1 MRTCGLGS
9 TPTKALNNYKMKTSE
24 SVTKII
30 GALVEFQSKAPKIL
44 KNANNPFFKS
54 KYATLGDILTLIQ
67 PILSECKLVVLQV
80 PTTQNELITRIYHES
95 GEFIEGSYLVNP
107 IKADPQSL
115 GSAITY
121 ARRYAITSML
131 NLNIDDDDDGNA
143 ASGNN
148 VPTTQKAYSKEV
160 LSIEKPSQDK
170 IKTVELMPTNDN
182 KKWYKVEFITGL
194 SGIIC
199 SDFELELVENQLL
212 KFTIEKKNG
221 KNGEWNLINL
231 IK

>member
-1 MRTCGLGS
+1 
-9 TPTKALNNYKMKTSE
+9 MKTSE
-24 SVTKII
+24 TITKII
-30 GALVEFQSKAPKIL
+30 KALVEFQSKAPKIL

-148 VPTTQKAYSKEV
+148 VPTPQKEPVKEP
-160 LSIEKPSQDK
+160 LKQSQDK
-170 IKTVELMPTNDN
+170 IKTVELMPSNDN
-182 KKWYKVEFITGL
+182 KKWYKVGLLTGL

>member
-1 MRTCGLGS
+1 
-9 TPTKALNNYKMKTSE
+9 MKTSE

-143 ASGNN
+143 GSGN
-148 VPTTQKAYSKEV
+148 VPTPQKEPVKEP
-160 LSIEKPSQDK
+160 LKPSQDK

-194 SGIIC
+194 VGFIC

-212 KFTIEKKNG
+212 KFTIEKLKG
-221 KNGEWNLINL
+221 KNGEYNLINL

>member
-1 MRTCGLGS
+1 
-9 TPTKALNNYKMKTSE
+9 MKTSE

-30 GALVEFQSKAPKIL
+30 EALALFQSKAPKIL

-67 PILSECKLVVLQV
+67 PILSECKLVVLQL
-80 PTTQNELITRIYHES
+80 PTTQNELITRIYHVS
-95 GEFIEGSYLVNP
+95 GEFVECNYLINP
-107 IKADPQSL
+107 IKTDPQSL

-121 ARRYAITSML
+121 ARRYAISSIL

-148 VPTTQKAYSKEV
+148 TPTPQNQATKEAAKV
-160 LSIEKPSQDK
+160 SQDK
-170 IKTVELMPTNDN
+170 IKTVELMPSSDS
-182 KKWYKVEFITGL
+182 KKWYKVTFLTGL
-194 SGIIC
+194 NGVIC
-199 SDFELELVENQLL
+199 SDVELQLVENQVL
-212 KFTIEKKNG
+212 KFNIEKKNG

-231 IK
+231 VK